1 LINQTEGKSI
11 NFEVETEFCDEVL
24 PPNWLENLNK
34 PMFNYDYSAIL
45 NQNFT
50 ENFKIKHPLE
60 KKMILKKALSNV
72 LEENGS
78 LFLDNLKGLENKIQ
92 TPKKNSLTSPKIEK
106 QNSENLPSNALKKV
120 SIDGMSAFG
129 FDLDLDTNEKVDI

>member
-92 TPKKNSLTSPKIEK
+92 TPKKNSLTSPKIY
-106 QNSENLPSNALKKV
+106 QAML
-120 SIDGMSAFG
+120 
-129 FDLDLDTNEKVDI
+129 